1 MSDHLNYCN
10 TIANLSDKIS
20 TDCNNGC
27 ESASIDIE
35 EKSGDELLIELYRER
50 PFLYDKNNTS
60 FKDCLMKQN
69 AWIEISKIMTQI
81 NGDIYTPSYCQK
93 RCISLRDQYSRE
105 KRKAETELKNGSA
118 AAKSTRFTF
127 FSQLAFLDHVIKRRR
142 RYTNCAKFHSSII
155 VDEDSTYES
164 QSATNESSNEENENV
179 YKQHVHNIK
188 NVKKENELPKLK
200 KRKVNET
207 RELEQTLVQMNHR
220 ISNYMETKVSTAD
233 DAFME
238 FIKVQFKNIPEQEK
252 NIRRKMI
259 MDVLT
264 LPLEKLHQKD
274 CKCNTLFKKL
284 LINTFSH

>member
-1 MSDHLNYCN
+1 MSLKDEG
-10 TIANLSDKIS
+10 KI
-20 TDCNNGC
+20 
-27 ESASIDIE
+27 I
-35 EKSGDELLIELYRER
+35 Y
-50 PFLYDKNNTS
+50 
-60 FKDCLMKQN
+60 
-69 AWIEISKIMTQI
+69 QI
-81 NGDIYTPSYCQK
+81 NSLNIFTHNICF
-93 RCISLRDQYSRE
+93 IS
-105 KRKAETELKNGSA
+105 
-118 AAKSTRFTF
+118 
-127 FSQLAFLDHVIKRRR
+127 R

-188 NVKKENELPKLK
+188 NFKKENELSKMK

-252 NIRRKMI
+252 NIRRKII

-264 LPLEKLHQKD
+264 LPLEK
-274 CKCNTLFKKL
+274 
-284 LINTFSH
+284 